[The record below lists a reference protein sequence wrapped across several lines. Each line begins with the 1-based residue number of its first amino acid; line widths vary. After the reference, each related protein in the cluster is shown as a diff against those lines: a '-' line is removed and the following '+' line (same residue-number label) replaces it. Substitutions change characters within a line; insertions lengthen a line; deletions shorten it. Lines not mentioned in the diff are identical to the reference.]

1 LFKKD
6 TFGQF
11 IFLKKLVVRVFGF
24 LTYSRFAKKNTYKIK
39 GAEILKNLPEKNVL
53 FVSNH
58 QTYFAD
64 GAFIFHV
71 IHSAL
76 DGYPNQ
82 INRGSIT
89 KCLKINL
96 FFVGAEETLKSGII
110 PKLLGLAGAIKVKR
124 TWREAGKEIKREV
137 DANDTDNIKKALDA
151 GWVLTFPQGTTKAF
165 AEGRKGTAH
174 IIKNYNPVVV
184 PIVIN
189 GFRRAFDKK
198 GMFLKKKGVEL
209 QLTIKEP
216 LNFENTVYIDNILYK
231 VMDGIEQSKKFEWGV
246 KN

>member
-1 LFKKD
+1 MFKKD
-6 TFGQF
+6 IFGQYV
-11 IFLKKLVVRVFGF
+11 FLKKLVIRVFGF
-24 LTYSRFAKKNTYKIK
+24 ITYSRFAKKNSYKIK
-39 GAEILKNLPEKNVL
+39 GAEIIQNLPNKNVL

-58 QTYFAD
+58 QTYFGD

-76 DGYPNQ
+76 DGYPNE
-82 INRGSIT
+82 INRGSVV
-89 KCLKINL
+89 KCLKSNL
-96 FFVGAEETLKSGII
+96 FFVGAEETLDAGIL
-110 PKLLGLAGAIKVKR
+110 PKLLGLAGAIRVKR
-124 TWREAGKEIKREV
+124 TWRQAGKKVKRKV
-137 DANDTDNIKKALDA
+137 DNNDTENIKKALAA

-174 IIKNYNPVVV
+174 IIKNCNPIVV

-198 GMFLKKKGVEL
+198 GIFLKKKGVEL

-216 LNFENTVYIDNILYK
+216 LKLEDAIYIDNILYK
-231 VMDGIEQSKKFEWGV
+231 VMDSIEQSKKFEWRS
-246 KN
+246 NH

>member
-1 LFKKD
+1 MFKKD
-6 TFGQF
+6 IFGQY
-11 IFLKKLVVRVFGF
+11 IFLKKLVIRFFGF
-24 LTYSRFAKKNTYKIK
+24 ITYSRFAKKNTYKIK
-39 GAEILKNLPEKNVL
+39 GAEIIQNLPDKNVL
-53 FVSNH
+53 FISNH

-76 DGYPNQ
+76 DGYPNI
-82 INRGSIT
+82 INRSSIT
-89 KCLKINL
+89 KDLKTNL
-96 FFVGAEETLKSGII
+96 FFVGAEETLESGII

-124 TWREAGKEIKREV
+124 TWREAGKEIKRKV
-137 DANDTDNIKKALDA
+137 DTNDTNNIKKALES
-151 GWVLTFPQGTTKAF
+151 GWLLTFPQGTTKAF

-174 IIKNYNPVVV
+174 IIKNYNPIVV

-198 GMFLKKKGVEL
+198 GIFIKKKGVEL

-216 LNFENTVYIDNILYK
+216 LELDDAIYIDNILYK
-231 VMDGIEQSKKFEWGV
+231 VMDSIEQSRKFEWRS
-246 KN
+246 NH